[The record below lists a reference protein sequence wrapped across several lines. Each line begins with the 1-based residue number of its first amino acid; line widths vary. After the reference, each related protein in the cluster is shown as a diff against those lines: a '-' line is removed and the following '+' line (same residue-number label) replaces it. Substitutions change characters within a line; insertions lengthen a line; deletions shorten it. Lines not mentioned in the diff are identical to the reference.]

1 MPPRRERPLP
11 KLPISLEALPPPEN
25 VRRGHRL
32 ALALTQEEVAM
43 IEKAARGR
51 GEQPAVFC
59 RTVVLTAFQNSALRA
74 LGQKPDL
81 LELSPTEQQQALL
94 EAFTFED
101 KPARRVLSRPKP
113 LPPPEN
119 VKRTRRLA
127 MSFTQS
133 ELAMVERAARERRE
147 QPAVFCRTIILTAF
161 ENSALRARGQHP
173 DLLELSPTEQQRAL
187 LEVFALK

>member
-43 IEKAARGR
+43 IEKAAQGR

-74 LGQKPDL
+74 LGQNPDL

-94 EAFTFED
+94 DAFTVED
-101 KPARRVLSRPKP
+101 KPVRRARSRSKP
-113 LPPPEN
+113 LPTPES
-119 VKRTRRLA
+119 VKRTRRMAL
-127 MSFTQS
+127 SFTQS

-161 ENSALRARGQHP
+161 ENSALRARGQNP

>member
-25 VRRGHRL
+25 ARRGHRL

-43 IEKAARGR
+43 IETAARGR

-94 EAFTFED
+94 DAFTFED
-101 KPARRVLSRPKP
+101 KPARRVRSRPKP

-119 VKRTRRLA
+119 VKRTRRMAL
-127 MSFTQS
+127 SFTQS
-133 ELAMVERAARERRE
+133 ELAMVERAA
-147 QPAVFCRTIILTAF
+147 
-161 ENSALRARGQHP
+161 
-173 DLLELSPTEQQRAL
+173 
-187 LEVFALK
+187 

>member
-43 IEKAARGR
+43 IEKAAQGR

-74 LGQKPDL
+74 LGQRPDL

-94 EAFTFED
+94 DAFTFED
-101 KPARRVLSRPKP
+101 KPDRVRSRPKP

-119 VKRTRRLA
+119 VKRTRRMAL
-127 MSFTQS
+127 SFTQS
-133 ELAMVERAARERRE
+133 ELAMVERAARERGE

-161 ENSALRARGQHP
+161 ENSAQRDRGQNP